1 MIFLSYNTWHPGD
14 RMFWFSNL
22 FMEKLCQLCTSGW
35 YPSKMLKGLQTSI
48 IIFEHPRDLESTH
61 EFSKH
66 HHKTFQHKFYFIFSN
81 RFYGFTPNDVY
92 ILIKVKCNT
101 HFPGENKVTSSMV
114 LIVKEIYS
122 SDYKIEYFNSFAIC
136 CELRISVLLREQNF
150 AQKLSRS
157 CWAYCFNDVI

>member
-1 MIFLSYNTWHPGD
+1 MTGCFGSAICLWKNFVNYVLQDDIHQ
-14 RMFWFSNL
+14 
-22 FMEKLCQLCTSGW
+22 KV
-35 YPSKMLKGLQTSI
+35 KGLQTSI
-48 IIFEHPRDLESTH
+48 IIFEHPRALESTH

-114 LIVKEIYS
+114 LIVKGIYS

-136 CELRISVLLREQNF
+136 CELRISVLLSQ
-150 AQKLSRS
+150 
-157 CWAYCFNDVI
+157 